1 MTSILR
7 ELKGL
12 KSDTVAVLS
21 RIYTKGKPQSIGTN
35 LQNDIVSTVENLIT
49 NLNNKGNRGST
60 CHILASIVVSLSKTP
75 EIEGRF
81 YSIIDRLPSIL
92 ESVSSSIEESDGFL
106 NLLESLVQTNLE
118 EIITRLSK
126 ILPKLINCACRL
138 CDKEESLSFGLSV
151 LSIFGESQLRMLL
164 NPSSSGTCF
173 IYILNS
179 LYSLMCIYAIY
190 TYIYI

>member
-1 MTSILR
+1 MTSILS

-12 KSDTVAVLS
+12 KSDT
-21 RIYTKGKPQSIGTN
+21 IYTKGKPQNIGTN
-35 LQNDIVSTVENLIT
+35 LHNDIVSTVENLIT
-49 NLNNKGNRGST
+49 NLNNKGNRGSS
-60 CHILASIVVSLSKTP
+60 CHILASIVISLNKTP

-92 ESVSSSIEESDGFL
+92 ESVSSSSEESDGFL
-106 NLLESLVQTNLE
+106 NLLESLVQTNLD

-138 CDKEESLSFGLSV
+138 CDKDESLSFGLSV

-164 NPSSSGTCF
+164 NPSSSGTCH

-179 LYSLMCIYAIY
+179 L
-190 TYIYI
+190 